1 MKQSGIVL
9 CPQVP
14 MNSSVAADNC
24 GEAKKLYMWL
34 NEEWVC
40 IVKAFRL
47 LVKIT
52 VTEKQKE
59 YIDTVCKQAIKK
71 DIGKK
76 EGERETQRKKIT
88 EQFLGSLDVPRTKK
102 EKSVTQEKNPCILSF
117 KNSFNLKAPKS
128 SNKRI

>member
-71 DIGKK
+71 
-76 EGERETQRKKIT
+76 T
-88 EQFLGSLDVPRTKK
+88 
-102 EKSVTQEKNPCILSF
+102 
-117 KNSFNLKAPKS
+117 
-128 SNKRI
+128 